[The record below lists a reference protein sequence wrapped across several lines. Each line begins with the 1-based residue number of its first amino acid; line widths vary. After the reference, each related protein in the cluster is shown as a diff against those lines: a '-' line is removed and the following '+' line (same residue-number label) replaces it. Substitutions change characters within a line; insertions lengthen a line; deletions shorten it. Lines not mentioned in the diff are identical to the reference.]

1 MIDTLISFDIVRAYE
16 YVLVENEVVKMIK
29 KGFDKVTTEVNPN
42 NFRET
47 FILQNGKE
55 PKIRYQ
61 MQSQVRMTPLN
72 SNLVYIN
79 FPISFFIDEVRSTPY
94 GHMNYKILKQFC
106 EELDIDNLTAS
117 ELYDK
122 KVQYD
127 KKYPELVRDLYPK
140 DYQWKDDN
148 MYDNIAW
155 SDQFYPEQYW
165 SFMKYGQM
173 GAPLIDRPFD
183 LFQGSAHSLLA
194 AHLAKKKFMS
204 LFIQIPKGEDSWCM
218 TMPANIFKSDFTYK
232 FFIDLDNKELWGKK
246 CLIKDKE
253 NKDLSTYT
261 KLL

>member
-1 MIDTLISFDIVRAYE
+1 MKDALINFDIVRTCD
-16 YVLVENEVVKMIK
+16 YVIVENEVMKIIK
-29 KGFDKVTTEVNPN
+29 SQFKKVNIEIDPN
-42 NFRET
+42 NYRET
-47 FILQNGKE
+47 YILQNGNE

-61 MQSQVRMTPLN
+61 MQSQVRMTPLD
-72 SNLVYIN
+72 STLVYIN
-79 FPISFFIDEVRSTPY
+79 FPISFFIDEVRGTPY

-117 ELYDK
+117 ELHDK
-122 KVQYD
+122 KKEYD

-140 DYQWKDDN
+140 DYKWRDDN
-148 MYDNIAW
+148 MYDTIAW
-155 SDQFYPEQYW
+155 SDQFLPEQYW

-173 GAPLIDRPFD
+173 GSPLIDRPFD

-194 AHLAKKKFMS
+194 AHFAKKKDMS
-204 LFIQIPKGEDSWCM
+204 LFIEIPKGEKSWYM

-232 FFIDLDNKELWGKK
+232 FYIDLDNKELWGRK

-253 NKDLSTYT
+253 NKDLNTYT